1 MTVMN
6 GSASRLAEVT
16 AYVIRAHDMQARE
29 SRKRFRKWD
38 GATPYAIHPVWCAT
52 TLLTETTLPEQL
64 RSDGAIALLQ
74 HDLLED
80 TTAPL
85 HPSTTAAERRLVE
98 EMTFAYFEEEV
109 ERVWGC
115 SPECRLLKCYD
126 KVSNL
131 LDMQWRTN
139 KREQYIT
146 YTRRLI
152 AEARE
157 RYGELNIARIAYA
170 ICAARPA

>member
-1 MTVMN
+1 MIVTN

-16 AYVIRAHDMQARE
+16 NYVIRVHDTHARAP
-29 SRKRFRKWD
+29 RKRFRKWD
-38 GATPYAIHPVWCAT
+38 GATPFAIHPVWCAMT
-52 TLLTETTLPEQL
+52 ILTETALPPKL
-64 RSDGAIALLQ
+64 RTRGAIALLQ

-85 HPSTTAAERRLVE
+85 HPSTTAEEQRLVE
-98 EMTFAYFEEEV
+98 EMTFVNFEEEV
-109 ERVWGC
+109 ERVWER
-115 SPECRLLKCYD
+115 SPECRLCKCYD

-131 LDMQWRTN
+131 LDMNWQTN
-139 KREQYIT
+139 KREQYVA

-157 RYGELNIARIAYA
+157 RYGDLHITRITAA
-170 ICAARPA
+170 ICAA